1 MPEFTVHNLWP
12 IPLYQSTIKTKD
24 EWKEKIVNLKYNRT
38 HVGNSDISDDRNVLD
53 KMPDLK
59 SEIDIH
65 LQNYIRKY
73 LHIKKDLDFYMLN
86 SWVNIHHPKDWS
98 QIHNHGNSLISGV
111 YYPIFPKDS
120 GGIQFHRC
128 NRINLFDQCIM
139 MEYDEDT
146 EVNAGRY
153 QINVS
158 EDLIILFPSH
168 LEHSVNENISNQG
181 RYSLAFNYY
190 VRGKFGKEEYI
201 LEIK

>member
-12 IPLYQSTIKTKD
+12 VPLYQSKIKTKD

-38 HVGNSDISDDRNVLD
+38 HVGNSDISDDRNILD

-59 SEIDIH
+59 SEIEIH
-65 LQNYIRKY
+65 TQNYIRKY
-73 LHIKKDLDFYMLN
+73 LNIKKDLDFYMLN
-86 SWVNIHHPKDWS
+86 SWVNIHHPNDWS
-98 QIHNHGNSLISGV
+98 QMHNHGNSLISGV

-128 NRINLFDQCIM
+128 NRINLFDQCIL

-146 EVNAGRY
+146 IVNAARY
-153 QINVS
+153 QIDVS

-168 LEHSVNENISNQG
+168 LEHSVNKNMSNQG

-190 VRGKFGKEEYI
+190 VRGKFGKEEYS

>member
-1 MPEFTVHNLWP
+1 MPEFKVHNLWP
-12 IPLYQSTIKTKD
+12 VPLYQCKIKTKD
-24 EWKEKIVNLKYNRT
+24 EWKEKIINLKYNRT
-38 HVGNSDISDDRNVLD
+38 NVGNSDISVDRNILD

-59 SEIDIH
+59 SEIEIH
-65 LQNYIRKY
+65 TQNYIRKY

-86 SWVNIHHPKDWS
+86 SWVNIHRPNDWS

-146 EVNAGRY
+146 IVNAARY
-153 QINVS
+153 QIDVS
-158 EDLIILFPSH
+158 EDLILLFPSH
-168 LEHSVNENISNQG
+168 LEHSVNKNLSNKN

-190 VRGKFGKEEYI
+190 VRGKLGKEEYQ
-201 LEIK
+201 LELK